1 MKLFLSLSCIFAPSP
16 FFFAPCLTI
25 FFSVSRSV
33 SIAYWNCLKINLGYS
48 EDRNPVTSFPLFLGV
63 QSAPDVGATSYETP
77 QLYVTFIRQR
87 SVERKLNVK
96 SDHSDFVG
104 VQFTFSFQSRLALA
118 STTRRYES
126 WGLTNRVLP
135 RFVERNS
142 KSRGRKEGRKKRTR
156 WCGYFLFFQW
166 LASCRSL
173 LDELERRKEKKRKK
187 EGGKG

>member
-1 MKLFLSLSCIFAPSP
+1 M
-16 FFFAPCLTI
+16 
-25 FFSVSRSV
+25 
-33 SIAYWNCLKINLGYS
+33 
-48 EDRNPVTSFPLFLGV
+48 TSFPLFLGV

-142 KSRGRKEGRKKRTR
+142 KSRGRKEGRK
-156 WCGYFLFFQW
+156 
-166 LASCRSL
+166 
-173 LDELERRKEKKRKK
+173 EERNEHGDVATFCFSSGSRAVVRYSTNWNEEKKRKEK
-187 EGGKG
+187 RRRERARNERSKIKNRLQRVRNGERRGGFENAFSAALRLASSPCSCDTINTR